1 MYGDLDLN
9 DTDKDHSDRKSS
21 AKRFRCRFCNRSFSK
36 SQALGGH
43 MNGHRQERDDE
54 KYSKAKVLME
64 QKYGSSLLNMRMP
77 GQSIQSNNYVAPQS
91 YSAIPG
97 GVQAHSEL
105 FSPSQVQIGC
115 STSIPTYSN
124 QNVGG
129 GISRVGPSLNQKGQQ
144 QKQQQVFDQK
154 VAGQYRNSPP
164 IPSHPNCHSPSQN
177 QIGPST
183 SVPTYSNQNLGG
195 GISRVGPSLNQKV
208 QLQQQQQQQVFD
220 QKLADQYRNSHSI
233 PSYLNCQI
241 RGGASHPYLPYQT
254 SMDNNLQIGG
264 EPLLNNL
271 GARGA
276 SLPIN
281 SNLQIK
287 EPSLPTLQGRDP
299 NFVVNGQAAP
309 QPSEQQQQFFNVL
322 PSPLSSWKVENPS
335 L

>member
-124 QNVGG
+124 QNV
-129 GISRVGPSLNQKGQQ
+129 
-144 QKQQQVFDQK
+144 
-154 VAGQYRNSPP
+154 
-164 IPSHPNCHSPSQN
+164 
-177 QIGPST
+177 
-183 SVPTYSNQNLGG
+183 GG